1 MDQVDN
7 LLNDTVANN
16 ATRTFTPEAGIASTA
31 LFLMAII
38 PIYIGC
44 HKSIKALEESLKP
57 ESTDLS
63 ILQAKE
69 AAMFPIY
76 ASCALIGIFLVFKII
91 AAEHINML
99 ISIYSFILGVQT
111 LFIVTRPLTKLF
123 PQRLAKT
130 RFTLVLYEAQGDAA
144 NTEDWKF
151 EFDKRDVLPLT
162 IALATGITYVCTK
175 HWIANNM
182 IGIAIAITGIE
193 YLHLDRVINGC
204 ILLGGL
210 FVYDIFWVFG
220 TGVMVFVATNFEAPV
235 KVAFPRDFLTKGIFS
250 KDVGILG
257 LGDIVIPGIFIAIL
271 LRFDVKLNRSGS
283 RLYFWTGY
291 IAYIIGLL
299 LTFVF
304 MYTFHHAQ
312 PALLYLVPT
321 CLGFP
326 MTMALVKGD
335 YAQLMAYK
343 DIPKEVE
350 ERIKANKEEKEK
362 KKE

>member
-1 MDQVDN
+1 MASPAASQRFN
-7 LLNDTVANN
+7 KFSLP
-16 ATRTFTPEAGIASTA
+16 TPHCQPSYPRPAYSSAPA
-31 LFLMAII
+31 RMH
-38 PIYIGC
+38 IGV
-44 HKSIKALEESLKP
+44 SSADGLKP
-57 ESTDLS
+57 SS
-63 ILQAKE
+63 
-69 AAMFPIY
+69 FPREQPWF
-76 ASCALIGIFLVFKII
+76 S
-91 AAEHINML
+91 
-99 ISIYSFILGVQT
+99 
-111 LFIVTRPLTKLF
+111 
-123 PQRLAKT
+123 
-130 RFTLVLYEAQGDAA
+130 
-144 NTEDWKF
+144 
-151 EFDKRDVLPLT
+151 
-162 IALATGITYVCTK
+162 TGITYVCTK

-193 YLHLDRVINGC
+193 YLHFDRVINGC

-220 TGVMVFVATNFEAPV
+220 TGVMVCVATNFEAPV

-304 MYTFHHAQ
+304 MYTFHQAP